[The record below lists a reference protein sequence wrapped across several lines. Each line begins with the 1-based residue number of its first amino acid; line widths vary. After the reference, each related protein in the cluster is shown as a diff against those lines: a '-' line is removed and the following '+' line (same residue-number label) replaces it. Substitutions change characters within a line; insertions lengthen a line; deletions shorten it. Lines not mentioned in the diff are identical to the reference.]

1 MGCTI
6 SRPWT
11 RGEAAAAVT
20 LAIATG
26 VFAPATGVAQ
36 QVDVG
41 LNIAFY
47 TPFGALVESG
57 EKSSPATFYQQRLQ
71 PTPSLGGSLTVWTSH
86 HLGFSGSFNVSP
98 SDVAV
103 TDTTGTHDHKSTVVL
118 AGARVIYAFTPLLFK
133 PPAGHREIPWSF
145 YVGGG
150 LGMVSRSGSVWSYS
164 SGLTAPALL
173 LNVGV
178 RTAVGGR
185 SILRFDVEDYISQ
198 AQFDKGLPTETES
211 RIHHD
216 FLFSITVSYRVVR

>member
-1 MGCTI
+1 M
-6 SRPWT
+6 
-11 RGEAAAAVT
+11 
-20 LAIATG
+20 AIAAG
-26 VFAPATGVAQ
+26 VFAPATGLAQ
-36 QVDVG
+36 QTDVG

-47 TPFGALVESG
+47 VPFGSLVESG
-57 EKSSPATFYQQRLQ
+57 VKSSPATFYQQRLQ
-71 PTPSLGGSLTVWTSH
+71 ATPALGGNITVWTSDH
-86 HLGFSGSFNVSP
+86 IGFSASFSVSP
-98 SDVAV
+98 ADVAV
-103 TDTTGTHDHKSTVVL
+103 TDTTGTHDHSSTVVL

-150 LGMVSRSGSVWSYS
+150 LGVVSRSGSVWTYS

-173 LNVGV
+173 LDVGV
-178 RTAVGGR
+178 RTAMGGR

-216 FLFSITVSYRVVR
+216 FLFSITLSYRVKR